1 MLKTSIALGFF
12 LTQSLPLNPQVQG
25 VANHLI
31 GVMDTTQQAQTNPR
45 IAKVQM
51 TTCAVDFSPKQDNI
65 YLYQEQAIIDRL
77 NQPYRQR
84 ILVIQPS
91 ADNSTVESK
100 AYKLNNA
107 PNFINFCNKDLTER
121 ELNVSDLAESVCTVF
136 LQPIAGGY
144 RGETPPQGCPT
155 NVRGAVKITNTIILH
170 SQGMDTSDRGYDS
183 LGQQVWGAQD
193 NVYQF
198 RWQKP

>member
-12 LTQSLPLNPQVQG
+12 LTQSLLLNPQVQG

-51 TTCAVDFSPKQDNI
+51 TTCAVDFSPKQDSI

-91 ADNSTVESK
+91 PDNSTVESK

-121 ELNVSDLAESVCTVF
+121 E
-136 LQPIAGGY
+136 
-144 RGETPPQGCPT
+144 
-155 NVRGAVKITNTIILH
+155 
-170 SQGMDTSDRGYDS
+170 
-183 LGQQVWGAQD
+183 
-193 NVYQF
+193 
-198 RWQKP
+198 

>member
-1 MLKTSIALGFF
+1 MIKTSLAVIFF
-12 LTQSLPLNPQVQG
+12 LTQSLAINPQVQG

-51 TTCAVDFSPKQDNI
+51 TTCEVKFYPAKDYI
-65 YLYQEQAIIDRL
+65 YLYQEQAIMDKL

-84 ILVIQPS
+84 ILVIKPS
-91 ADNSTVESK
+91 ADNLSVESK

-107 PNFINFCNKDLTER
+107 ANFINFCNKNLTER
-121 ELNVSDLAESVCTVF
+121 SLSESDLGDAVCSVF

-144 RGETPPQGCPT
+144 QGETPPQGCPT
-155 NVRGAVKITNTIILH
+155 NARGAVKITNTIIL
-170 SQGMDTSDRGYDS
+170 SPDGMDTSDRGYDS
-183 LGQQVWGAQD
+183 TGRQVWGARD
-193 NVYQF
+193 NFYQF

>member
-45 IAKVQM
+45 VAKVQM
-51 TTCAVDFSPKQDNI
+51 TTCAVNFSPKQDSI

-107 PNFINFCNKDLTER
+107 ANFINFCNKYLTER
-121 ELNVSDLAESVCTVF
+121 
-136 LQPIAGGY
+136 
-144 RGETPPQGCPT
+144 R
-155 NVRGAVKITNTIILH
+155 
-170 SQGMDTSDRGYDS
+170 
-183 LGQQVWGAQD
+183 
-193 NVYQF
+193 
-198 RWQKP
+198 

>member
-1 MLKTSIALGFF
+1 MLKTSIALVFF

-31 GVMDTTQQAQTNPR
+31 GVMDTRQQAQTNPR

-51 TTCAVDFSPKQDNI
+51 TTCAVNFYPKQDSI

-107 PNFINFCNKDLTER
+107 ANFINFCNKDLTEKKIGCIR
-121 ELNVSDLAESVCTVF
+121 FGRVGVYCVF
-136 LQPIAGGY
+136 KTDSGGLSG
-144 RGETPPQGCPT
+144 RNSPRVVPLMPE
-155 NVRGAVKITNTIILH
+155 VR
-170 SQGMDTSDRGYDS
+170 
-183 LGQQVWGAQD
+183 
-193 NVYQF
+193 
-198 RWQKP
+198 

>member
-51 TTCAVDFSPKQDNI
+51 TTCAVDFSPKQDSI

-91 ADNSTVESK
+91 PDNSTVESK

-107 PNFINFCNKDLTER
+107 ANFINFCNKDLTER
-121 ELNVSDLAESVCTVF
+121 RLSVSDLAESVCTV
-136 LQPIAGGY
+136 LLKPIAGGY
-144 RGETPPQGCPT
+144 QGETPPQGCPT
-155 NVRGAVKITNTIILH
+155 NARGAVKITNTIILH
-170 SQGMDTSDRGYDS
+170 YQGMDTSDRGYDS

-193 NVYQF
+193 NFYQF

>member
-12 LTQSLPLNPQVQG
+12 LTQSLLLNPQVQG

-51 TTCAVDFSPKQDNI
+51 TTCAVNFSPKQDNI

-91 ADNSTVESK
+91 PDNSTVESK

-121 ELNVSDLAESVCTVF
+121 KLNVSDLGESVCTVF
-136 LQPIAGGY
+136 LKPIAEGY

-155 NVRGAVKITNTIILH
+155 NARGAVKITNTIILH

-183 LGQQVWGAQD
+183 LGRQVWGAQD

>member
-91 ADNSTVESK
+91 PDNSTVESK

-107 PNFINFCNKDLTER
+107 ANFINFCNKDLTER
-121 ELNVSDLAESVCTVF
+121 RLSVSDLAESVCTV
-136 LQPIAGGY
+136 LLKPIAGGY
-144 RGETPPQGCPT
+144 QGETPPQGCPT
-155 NVRGAVKITNTIILH
+155 NARGAVKITNTIILH
-170 SQGMDTSDRGYDS
+170 YQGMDTSDRGYDS

-193 NVYQF
+193 NFYQF

>member
-12 LTQSLPLNPQVQG
+12 LTQSWPLNPQVQG

-31 GVMDTTQQAQTNPR
+31 GVMDTREQAQTNPR

-51 TTCAVDFSPKQDNI
+51 TTCAVNFSPKQDNI
-65 YLYQEQAIIDRL
+65 YLYQEQAIIDQL

-91 ADNSTVESK
+91 PDNSTVESK

-107 PNFINFCNKDLTER
+107 ANFINFCNKDLTER
-121 ELNVSDLAESVCTVF
+121 RLSVSDLAESVCTV
-136 LQPIAGGY
+136 LLKPIAGGY
-144 RGETPPQGCPT
+144 QGETPPQGCPT
-155 NVRGAVKITNTIILH
+155 NARGAVKITNTIILN

>member
-91 ADNSTVESK
+91 PDNSTVDSK

-107 PNFINFCNKDLTER
+107 ANFINFCNKDLTER
-121 ELNVSDLAESVCTVF
+121 RLSVSDLAESVCTV
-136 LQPIAGGY
+136 LLKPIAGGY
-144 RGETPPQGCPT
+144 QGETPPQGCPT
-155 NVRGAVKITNTIILH
+155 NARGAVKITNTIILH
-170 SQGMDTSDRGYDS
+170 YQGMDTSDRGYDS
-183 LGQQVWGAQD
+183 LGRQVWGAQD
-193 NVYQF
+193 NFYQF

>member
-91 ADNSTVESK
+91 PDNSTVESK

-107 PNFINFCNKDLTER
+107 ANFINFCNKDLTER
-121 ELNVSDLAESVCTVF
+121 RLSVSDLAESVCTV
-136 LQPIAGGY
+136 LLKPIAGGY
-144 RGETPPQGCPT
+144 QGETPPQGCPT
-155 NVRGAVKITNTIILH
+155 NARGAVKITNTIILH
-170 SQGMDTSDRGYDS
+170 CQGMDTSDRGYDS
-183 LGQQVWGAQD
+183 LGRQVWGAQD
-193 NVYQF
+193 NFYQF

>member
-1 MLKTSIALGFF
+1 MITNSIALVFF
-12 LTQSLPLNPQVQG
+12 LTQSLPLNLQVQG

-51 TTCAVDFSPKQDNI
+51 TTCEVNFSPEKNTI
-65 YLYQEQAIIDRL
+65 YLYQEQAIMNKL

-91 ADNSTVESK
+91 GDNLSVESK

-107 PNFINFCNKDLTER
+107 ANFINFCNKNLTER
-121 ELNVSDLAESVCTVF
+121 TFSKSDLGESVCTVF
-136 LQPIAGGY
+136 LKPIAGGY
-144 RGETPPQGCPT
+144 QGETPPQGCPT
-155 NVRGAVKITNTIILH
+155 NARGAVKITNTIILH

-183 LGQQVWGAQD
+183 TGRQVWGARD
-193 NVYQF
+193 NFYQF